1 MRNTVPCASGSER
14 NPMAERQNPEE
25 QKRELFRRQKQ
36 LLDIFLGNGAIS
48 QAQYDKSL
56 GDLVIKMGI
65 REDEENPK
73 SE

>member
-1 MRNTVPCASGSER
+1 
-14 NPMAERQNPEE
+14 MAERQNPEE
-25 QKRELFRRQKQ
+25 QKRELFRGQKQ